1 MATLFTG
8 PVTAVMKCG
17 ADAQSS
23 ASSGT
28 HIFLKL
34 R

>member
-8 PVTAVMKCG
+8 KLSGESRAKRAGLAAAPA

-23 ASSGT
+23 AG
-28 HIFLKL
+28 
-34 R
+34 